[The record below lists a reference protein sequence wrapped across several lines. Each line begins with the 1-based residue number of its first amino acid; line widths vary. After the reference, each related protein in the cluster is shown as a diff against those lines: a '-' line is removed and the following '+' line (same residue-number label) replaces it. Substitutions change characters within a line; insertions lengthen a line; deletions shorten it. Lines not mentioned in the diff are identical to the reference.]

1 MELEEEDGVE
11 KCLKGKGVE
20 FGNGSY
26 QVGERRG
33 NKGEE
38 GLTAPVLCDW
48 RGAVLF
54 TEVGDSGR
62 ESDLGRKITSAVL

>member
-1 MELEEEDGVE
+1 M
-11 KCLKGKGVE
+11 
-20 FGNGSY
+20 
-26 QVGERRG
+26 GERRG

-48 RGAVLF
+48 RGAMPF

-62 ESDLGRKITSAVL
+62 EPDLGRKITSAVL